1 MVVFVLSVV
10 FALAVSGLC
19 SLLEATLLSMTPSQI
34 AHLTK
39 TKPKRG
45 KIWQGF
51 KKNIERPIAAILIIN
66 TASHTI
72 GATLAGSQFEAI
84 APAKYMIVFSVV
96 FTFLMLQLSEILPK
110 TIGVQQ
116 NARFAP
122 LVAYPLHWL
131 TRLLSPVSYFVHLL
145 NRPFERKR
153 PDGQQ
158 PRTLEEIR
166 ALASLARMSEL
177 IGSYQER
184 IITGASALAEQK
196 VHEVMIPIEQV
207 TALSTEQTL
216 EQAVATARAN
226 PHTRFPVFEGG
237 DPNKTVGYVNFK
249 ELVFFFQDK
258 RAEENL
264 DDVLRPLRIIS
275 PDEPANKLLRLFAS
289 DYVHMAIVRDEN
301 GQTLGLVT
309 LEDIVEEL
317 VGELEDEFDRLPHG
331 IFPLRNRLWL
341 VGGGAHLSQVV
352 ETLGLQIPEAQPE
365 RSLSAW
371 LIEDIGLAPKLGES
385 AAVCGAQFV
394 VRRTRRGR
402 LFDISVRLLD
412 SPEAETPAST

>member
-1 MVVFVLSVV
+1 MLLFVLSVV
-10 FALAVSGLC
+10 FALLVSGLC

-34 AHLTK
+34 AALSE
-39 TKPKRG
+39 KRPRIG
-45 KIWQGF
+45 AIWQGF
-51 KKNIERPIAAILIIN
+51 KKNIERPIAVILIIN

-84 APAKYMIVFSVV
+84 APAEYMIVFSVL

-122 LVAYPLHWL
+122 LIAYPLHWL

-145 NRPFERKR
+145 NRPFERKQA
-153 PDGQQ
+153 DGSA
-158 PRTLEEIR
+158 PKTLEEIR
-166 ALASLARMSEL
+166 ALASLARMSQL

-184 IITGASALAEQK
+184 IITGASELAEQK
-196 VHEVMIPIEQV
+196 VHQVMIPIDQV
-207 TALSTEQTL
+207 TSLSTEQSL

-237 DPNKTVGYVNFK
+237 DADKVVGYVNFK
-249 ELVFFFQDK
+249 ELVFFLQDK
-258 RAEENL
+258 RQDENL
-264 DDVLRPLRIIS
+264 DDILRPLRTIG

-289 DYVHMAIVRDEN
+289 DYVHMAIVRDEA
-301 GQTLGLVT
+301 GKTLGLVT
-309 LEDIVEEL
+309 LEDIIEEL

-331 IFPLRNRLWL
+331 IFPLRNSLWL
-341 VGGGAHLSQVV
+341 VGGGAHLSQVA
-352 ETLGLQIPEAQPE
+352 ETLGLQLPLDQPQ

-371 LIEDIGLAPKLGES
+371 LLEDVGLEPKLGEAGES
-385 AAVCGAQFV
+385 CGATFV

-402 LFDISVRLLD
+402 LFDISVRLK
-412 SPEAETPAST
+412 AE